1 MGTKPW
7 GRAGCWLMLLVFWAG
22 CASGP
27 TVRLRTERETRTYAP
42 ATWDRRVP
50 VSAREFEEALTRL
63 VLEAPLAVRAPRVVL
78 AVAKKGAQLD
88 LGFGFMLRDGYG
100 RWCRAHEAPGDCLS
114 LLEDGAGFGELD
126 RLTLAVGMS
135 LDPLRASIGA
145 ALQDTLNPEFFVSVV
160 SGAIASWVVL
170 AAAPEPVFTKA
181 AAVIAAVFLAY
192 VGVQSFLTVVRAC
205 AALKDATDRARTFQ
219 ELEEAAEVFAQALGP
234 EVARIFVL
242 AVTALVSHGV
252 TVGLSSALSL
262 MPRFPDAVRAGS
274 AQVGFN
280 PARVLDVSAVAVV
293 DGVVEVTLAS
303 TAVAMAAVGPP
314 PPSSSG
320 GVPPAGGP
328 GKWVQVKE
336 SMSNRA
342 RDYQAQVTGAPKG
355 SAYRVKKGNEEVDFD
370 GFEPEEPVLLDA
382 KGPGYEKFY
391 GTDLKAK
398 EFFKKEDALVDQA
411 QRQLRVAGGLRVRWV
426 VAEEKFAD
434 ALRALFKRRNI
445 GVEVR
450 SLAPN
455 QWAAPTE

>member
-1 MGTKPW
+1 MDAH
-7 GRAGCWLMLLVFWAG
+7 RAGVWMLLFVLLTG

-27 TVRLRTERETRTYAP
+27 TVRLHTERETRTYAP
-42 ATWDRRVP
+42 VRSDRRVP

-63 VLEAPLAVRAPRVVL
+63 VLEVPLTVRSPRVVR

-114 LLEDGAGFGELD
+114 LLEDGAGFDALD

-160 SGAIASWVVL
+160 SGAIVSWVVL

-192 VGVQSFLTVVRAC
+192 VGVQSFLAVVRAC
-205 AALKDATDRARTFQ
+205 GALKAATDRAKTFQ

-242 AVTALVSHGV
+242 AVTMLVSHGV

-262 MPRFPDAVRAGS
+262 MPRFPDAVRAG
-274 AQVGFN
+274 AANAGFN

-303 TAVAMAAVGPP
+303 TAVAMATMGPP
-314 PPSSSG
+314 PPSSNT
-320 GVPPAGGP
+320 GGP
-328 GKWVQVKE
+328 GKWVQVNE
-336 SMSNRA
+336 SMSDRA

-355 SAYRVKKGNEEVDFD
+355 SAYRLQNGDTVVDYD
-370 GFEPEEPVLLDA
+370 GYDLVEDLLLEA
-382 KGPGYEKFY
+382 KGPGYAKFIKDNM
-391 GTDLKAK
+391 TLK
-398 EFFKKEDALVDQA
+398 EFFKGFDKVIDQA
-411 QRQLRVAGGLRVRWV
+411 RRQVNAAGGRRIRWI
-426 VAEEKFAD
+426 VAEERFATF
-434 ALRALFKRRNI
+434 LRKAFESTRLPI
-445 GVEVR
+445 EVVPI
-450 SLAPN
+450 SPIK
-455 QWAAPTE
+455 

>member
-42 ATWDRRVP
+42 VTWDRRVP

-63 VLEAPLAVRAPRVVL
+63 VLEAPLTVRAPKVVR

-145 ALQDTLNPEFFVSVV
+145 ALQDSLNPEFFVSVV

-192 VGVQSFLTVVRAC
+192 VGVQSFVAVVRAC
-205 AALKDATDRARTFQ
+205 WALKDATDRARTFQ

-234 EVARIFVL
+234 EVARVFVL
-242 AVTALVSHGV
+242 AVTMLVSHGV
-252 TVGLSSALSL
+252 TVGLSSALTL
-262 MPRFPDAVRAGS
+262 MPGFPDAVRLGS
-274 AQVGFN
+274 TQAGFN

-314 PPSSSG
+314 PASSSG
-320 GVPPAGGP
+320 GMPPAGGP
-328 GKWVQVKE
+328 GKWVQVNE

-355 SAYRVKKGNEEVDFD
+355 SAYRVKRGDEEVDFD
-370 GFEPEEPVLLDA
+370 GYDLDENVLLDA
-382 KGPGYEKFY
+382 KGPGYEQFL
-391 GTDLKAK
+391 D
-398 EFFKKEDALVDQA
+398 EVPRFKRYFEGEKGLREQA
-411 QRQLRVAGGLRVRWV
+411 RRQLSVAGDTPVRWL
-426 VAEEKFAD
+426 VAEERFARVLKRMFERESIGIEVV
-434 ALRALFKRRNI
+434 LRPVK
-445 GVEVR
+445 V
-450 SLAPN
+450 P
-455 QWAAPTE
+455 PP